1 MTPPC
6 GVAPPT
12 SSGSDPETTLI
23 FCRQGPSYC
32 GVMRIEAGLMI
43 PGRGDPVEDAVVV
56 VDGDTIVFAGP
67 RDTAPADPGADV
79 ISVPVVMPGM
89 WDCHGHFSGERSADL
104 ATIATM
110 HPALM
115 GIRVAGDASRVLAA
129 GFTSVREVGG
139 VGVHLRRAIDE
150 GTLVGPHI
158 YAAGAILSPTGGH
171 ADLHMYPVE
180 WVRDLCDRQGVLQ
193 ICDGV
198 PDCLRA
204 VRLQLRQGAEL
215 IKICTSGGVL
225 SEVDHPVHQQFSAD
239 ELRAIVE
246 EAGRADRIVAA
257 HCHGKPGIMAAL
269 EAGCR
274 TIEHG
279 TYLDEEAADAMRELD
294 ATLVPT
300 CLIINELLTRG
311 RDHGL
316 PDYAYRKLVVVA
328 ERHREALQ
336 IAIARGVRIALGTD
350 VAATGEHLPGH
361 WGQNAEELPL
371 LVAAGLTP
379 LQAIEAATANGPHTL
394 GDRAPRSGQIAAGYD
409 ADLLALTGSPLDD
422 IGVLTKAATITHIWK
437 GGTAAKAPDANA

>member
-1 MTPPC
+1 M
-6 GVAPPT
+6 
-12 SSGSDPETTLI
+12 
-23 FCRQGPSYC
+23 
-32 GVMRIEAGLMI
+32 MRIDAGLLI
-43 PGRGDPVEDAVVV
+43 PGRGPAVADAAVV
-56 VDGDTIVFAGP
+56 VDGATIVFAGR
-67 RDTAPADPGADV
+67 RDDAPTSAAETDAV
-79 ISVPVVMPGM
+79 SVPVVMPGM
-89 WDCHGHFSGERSADL
+89 WDCHGHFTGERSADL

-115 GIRVAGDASRVLAA
+115 GIRAAGDARKVLAA

-139 VGVHLRRAIDE
+139 IGVHLRRAIDE
-150 GTLVGPHI
+150 GTLVGPHV

-171 ADLHMYPVE
+171 ADLHMYPVG

-193 ICDGV
+193 LCDGI
-198 PDCLRA
+198 PECLRA
-204 VRLQLRQGAEL
+204 VRLQLRQGADL
-215 IKICTSGGVL
+215 VKICTSGGVL
-225 SEVDHPVHQQFSAD
+225 SEVDHPVHQQFSRD

-279 TYLDEEAADAMRELD
+279 TYLDEEAADAMREVD

-300 CLIINELLTRG
+300 CLIIHELLTRG

-336 IAIARGVRIALGTD
+336 IAIARSVRIALGTD
-350 VAATGEHLPGH
+350 VAGSGDHLPGH
-361 WGQNAEELPL
+361 WGQNADELPL

-379 LQAIEAATANGPHTL
+379 AQAIEAATANGPHTL
-394 GDRAPRSGQIAAGYD
+394 GGRAPRSGQIAAGYD
-409 ADLLALTGSPLDD
+409 ADLIGLSGNPLED
-422 IGVLTKAATITHIWK
+422 IGILTDANNVSHVWK
-437 GGTAAKAPDANA
+437 RGAPAKAP